1 MPEIARF
8 YGIIIKMYFIY
19 SEHNPP
25 HIHALYGDNVVA
37 IAINDFHIM
46 SGGLPPK
53 AMQLVLELMKIHQ
66 KELLDMWNSQNI
78 HKIEALS

>member
-1 MPEIARF
+1 
-8 YGIIIKMYFIY
+8 
-19 SEHNPP
+19 
-25 HIHALYGDNVVA
+25 
-37 IAINDFHIM
+37 M

-53 AMQLVLELMKIHQ
+53 AMQLVLEWMKIHQ